1 MSIKA
6 LLLVLSS
13 VALSAF
19 AQIVL
24 KLGVGSESGRQALA
38 DPSLGASYLGL
49 LSNPAVVTG
58 LAAYGLSALVWLR
71 ALAELD
77 VSKAYPF
84 VALGI
89 VLTMAGG
96 AAVLGEAVTPLRALG
111 AALVVVGVMLVGL
124 S

>member
-1 MSIKA
+1 VTAKV
-6 LLLVLSS
+6 LLLVLLS
-13 VALSAF
+13 VGLSAA

-24 KLGVGSESGRQALA
+24 KLGMGGDTARQALA
-38 DPSLGASYLGL
+38 SESLWKGYLGL
-49 LSNPAVVTG
+49 LSNPAVVAG

-71 ALAELD
+71 VLAELD

-89 VLTMAGG
+89 VLTMTAG
-96 AAVLGEAVTPLRALG
+96 ALVLGEVVSPLRAIG
-111 AALVVVGVMLVGL
+111 AALVVAGVVLIGV